1 MDIKAGP
8 RGLAE
13 LLGGMPAR
21 LAALVALSPL
31 LSAAAPVV
39 APLMLAGAE
48 ILRATRG
55 EPIFMADAPA
65 AHLHLLAEGRVALRA
80 SAEGGASTVLDILGP
95 GEVFLAPAVVLD
107 LPQMATAAAMSPCR
121 ILRLPAAG
129 FRAALA
135 ADPGLARAAAEAVSR
150 QWRRL
155 AEQVVDLKLRDTAR
169 RVARYLADGLPT
181 AAPSGPVDLPEPRT
195 ALAARLGMTPES
207 LSRTLHAFADAGLLE
222 LSGRR
227 VTVLDRAALLAA
239 GPRGR
244 AVEPLSGD

>member
-1 MDIKAGP
+1 MI
-8 RGLAE
+8 
-13 LLGGMPAR
+13 AR
-21 LAALVALSPL
+21 LASLVALSPL
-31 LSAAAPVV
+31 LSAASPAV
-39 APLMLAGAE
+39 APRMLAGAE
-48 ILRATRG
+48 ILRAARG
-55 EPIFMADAPA
+55 EPICEADTPA

-80 SAEGGASTVLDILGP
+80 CAEGGASTVLDILSP

-107 LPQMATAAAMSPCR
+107 LPQMAAAVAMSPCR

-150 QWRRL
+150 QWRAL
-155 AEQVVDLKLRDTAR
+155 AEQVVDLKLRDAAR
-169 RVARYLADGLPT
+169 RVARYVAEGLPP
-181 AAPSGPVDLPEPRT
+181 ASPSGPVDLPEPRT

-227 VTVLDRAALLAA
+227 VTVLDRAALLAT

-244 AVEPLSGD
+244 VAEPVPGD